1 MAGAA
6 IMVITQM
13 PDRASALVLARS
25 LVESRVAAC
34 VSVGAPV
41 ESLYHWRG
49 KIETAQEV
57 PVVVKT
63 QPDAVSGGRGRD
75 SGAAPYELPE
85 IVAVPVVDG
94 LAPYLQWIADETAKT
109 WDERLPCLWR
119 LCRIPIAGLL
129 LRAFGLMSLSRIA
142 WALAALPIVLLLAA
156 VRPPRQRRQTEAAR
170 A

>member
-6 IMVITQM
+6 VMIDTHM

-49 KIETAQEV
+49 KIETAQEI

-63 QPDAVSGGRGRD
+63 CPERYPEVE
-75 SGAAPYELPE
+75 AAIRAAHPYELPE
-85 IVAVPVVDG
+85 ILAVSALQG
-94 LAPYLQWIADETAKT
+94 FAPYVDWVVTETGG
-109 WDERLPCLWR
+109 
-119 LCRIPIAGLL
+119 I
-129 LRAFGLMSLSRIA
+129 
-142 WALAALPIVLLLAA
+142 
-156 VRPPRQRRQTEAAR
+156 
-170 A
+170 